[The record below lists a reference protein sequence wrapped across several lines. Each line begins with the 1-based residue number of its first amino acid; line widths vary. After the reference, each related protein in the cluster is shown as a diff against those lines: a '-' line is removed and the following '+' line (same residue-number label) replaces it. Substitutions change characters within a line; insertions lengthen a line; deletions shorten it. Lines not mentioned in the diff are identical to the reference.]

1 MGVVHQGEIEGCGTG
16 VYENNIIYII
26 STNKENILPAKI
38 VDTVLHMYMFV
49 VSDFFVC
56 VNRYVLQ
63 VGINIFVVSRWR
75 DEIDVMSFS

>member
-26 STNKENILPAKI
+26 STNEENILQAKI
-38 VDTVLHMYMFV
+38 VDIVLHMYMFV
-49 VSDFFVC
+49 VSHFFLC

-63 VGINIFVVSRWR
+63 LGISIFVVNRWR
-75 DEIDVMSFS
+75 AEIDVMSFF